1 MLRLE
6 CSVSLSGP
14 NPTACLLGTA
24 NNFPELQAEL
34 DLKSTFYQGAH
45 ATRHRRIFLDESTSH
60 ASGDQSVSYHMFSRG
75 HPCLRRRG
83 LSAVL
88 DNVAAGPEEP
98 LLFLYPRWFTST
110 LRRERSI
117 SSINYAPSGE
127 DSLCSIRPVLRVSSR
142 RRKSSFGNLTRRW
155 LSTNSAVQTSI
166 AQPAGSQPGRKCVE
180 HARSVGP
187 TQTQGVESTSDKGGN
202 HYTVPSE
209 TGHCADYE
217 SSTSLHRSETRSE
230 DSQNATRE
238 NRRPFNLFANT
249 QTSTTNSPAKDKAIG
264 VMESLSIRDRKK
276 LRYRLYLSRMGR
288 DHGSRDKWGR
298 WTKVGD
304 FLEAMQQESRLSP
317 KKGPVQKE
325 LLLPEETVALM
336 AGITDMAMKENVWY
350 VPVRNGCRVH
360 VLHPLESE
368 GQHRKVILSG
378 SKRSVELVGDHIM
391 RTRMLQE
398 QGDPLVDI
406 RKPPVPVYPSIEAMR
421 RKNLPVP
428 LVRGVWDFYQAFKQ
442 PAPLHTLLNS
452 SANISSVRE
461 FAEHVE
467 ELTRSRPS
475 SKVIRGKP
483 GTHHRERVA
492 AALVALFQNDA
503 NREYFSTAA
512 LNRALSFLFDNE
524 ILDDARA
531 VFIRAEHVATV
542 DTFNMLLKSAAKRQ
556 DIRVFRGFL
565 TSMSRMHIRPNPY
578 TWLAFLDCLV
588 SPNAKASL
596 VNFMLQKGYLSDS
609 GAMRTALHLTIQ
621 DTFLAHL
628 QSGKSVDAFFNM
640 IIDTYG
646 ANWFSP
652 TLINQMLSVTVRLR
666 DYDAMDRLLEICEQQ
681 GFALDSAT
689 VNSILPLFRSDIQC
703 ALRYVFR
710 CLDHPETQ
718 LDKKAWEML
727 FLIAFKGRNYNI
739 CRVLWRYACMH
750 RQVTYKMKQS
760 VLTSLARNV
769 PRNKRDV
776 IDTVWS
782 TSAGNVI
789 VGVDFGQSVYPFDD
803 AVLDNVPDE
812 HLDNPVAYLASGY
825 KPGGDERAK
834 QLSLASA
841 LVKRDIEIGPRYQ
854 ASVPLSIM
862 LEAAAVMDRG
872 WKGIPRPTQ
881 WVMQN
886 SIHIPVR
893 KGDLFAYPT

>member
-1 MLRLE
+1 M
-6 CSVSLSGP
+6 
-14 NPTACLLGTA
+14 
-24 NNFPELQAEL
+24 
-34 DLKSTFYQGAH
+34 
-45 ATRHRRIFLDESTSH
+45 
-60 ASGDQSVSYHMFSRG
+60 SYHMFSRG

-110 LRRERSI
+110 LQKESSI
-117 SSINYAPSGE
+117 SSIHHTSSRKDP
-127 DSLCSIRPVLRVSSR
+127 LCSARLVFRASSR
-142 RRKSSFGNLTRRW
+142 RGKSSFGILARRW
-155 LSTNSAVQTSI
+155 VSTHSAVETGL
-166 AQPAGSQPGRKCVE
+166 APAGSLPGRKDVE
-180 HARSVGP
+180 HSRDIGP
-187 TQTQGVESTSDKGGN
+187 TQPQRIGSTGDKSGSLD
-202 HYTVPSE
+202 TAASE
-209 TGHCADYE
+209 TGPNADHE
-217 SSTSLHRSETRSE
+217 SSTSLRASEAPGEKSP
-230 DSQNATRE
+230 NATRE
-238 NRRPFNLFANT
+238 DRRPFNVFTNT
-249 QTSTTNSPAKDKAIG
+249 QTSMANSPAQDKAIG
-264 VMESLSIRDRKK
+264 VMESLSVRDRKK
-276 LRYRLYLSRMGR
+276 LRYRLYLSRMGS
-288 DHGSRDKWGR
+288 DNGSRDKWGR

-304 FLEAMQQESRLSP
+304 LLEEMQQESRLWP

-325 LLLPEETVALM
+325 LLIPEETVALM

-360 VLHPLESE
+360 VSHPLESE

-378 SKRSVELVGDHIM
+378 SKRSVELVGDNI
-391 RTRMLQE
+391 TRIRKLQD

-442 PAPLHTLLNS
+442 PAPLDTLLNLS
-452 SANISSVRE
+452 GKLSRVRE

-475 SKVIRGKP
+475 SKVVRGKP

-503 NREYFSTAA
+503 NRQYFSTAA
-512 LNRALSFLFDNE
+512 LNRALSYLFDNE

-531 VFIRAEHVATV
+531 VFVRAEHVATV

-556 DIRVFRGFL
+556 DIQVFRGFL
-565 TSMSRMHIRPNPY
+565 NSMSRMHIRPNPY

-588 SPNAKASL
+588 SPTAKASL
-596 VNFMLQKGYLSDS
+596 VNYMLQKGYLSDN
-609 GAMRTALHLTIQ
+609 GAMQTALHLTIQ

-628 QSGKSVDAFFNM
+628 QSGRSVDAFFNM
-640 IIDTYG
+640 IIDG

-666 DYDAMDRLLEICEQQ
+666 DYDAIDRLLEICEQQ

-689 VNSILPLFRSDIQC
+689 VKSILPLFRSDIQS
-703 ALRYVFR
+703 ALRYMFR
-710 CLDHPETQ
+710 CLDRPETQ
-718 LDKKAWEML
+718 LDKQTWEML
-727 FLIAFKGRNYNI
+727 FLIAFKGRNYNV
-739 CRVLWRYACMH
+739 CRVLWRYACMR

-776 IDTVWS
+776 IDNVWS

-789 VGVDFGQSVYPFDD
+789 VGVDFGQSAYPLDD
-803 AVLDNVPDE
+803 AILDNVPDE

-825 KPGGDERAK
+825 KPGGEERAK

-854 ASVPLSIM
+854 PSIPFSVM

-893 KGDLFAYPT
+893 KADLFATPA

>member
-1 MLRLE
+1 
-6 CSVSLSGP
+6 
-14 NPTACLLGTA
+14 
-24 NNFPELQAEL
+24 
-34 DLKSTFYQGAH
+34 
-45 ATRHRRIFLDESTSH
+45 
-60 ASGDQSVSYHMFSRG
+60 MFSRG

-110 LRRERSI
+110 LQKERSI
-117 SSINYAPSGE
+117 SPIPHTPSRK
-127 DSLCSIRPVLRVSSR
+127 DPFCSARLVLRASSR
-142 RRKSSFGNLTRRW
+142 RRKSSFGILTRRW
-155 LSTNSAVQTSI
+155 ISTHSAVETDL
-166 AQPAGSQPGRKCVE
+166 AEPAGSLPGHKDVK
-180 HARSVGP
+180 HTRSIGP
-187 TQTQGVESTSDKGGN
+187 TQAQRIESTGDKGGGLD
-202 HYTVPSE
+202 TAASE
-209 TGHCADYE
+209 PGLNADHE
-217 SSTSLHRSETRSE
+217 LSTSLRASEAPGGKSP
-230 DSQNATRE
+230 NATRE
-238 NRRPFNLFANT
+238 DRRPANIFTNT
-249 QTSTTNSPAKDKAIG
+249 QTSMANSPAQDKAIG
-264 VMESLSIRDRKK
+264 VMESLSVRDRKK
-276 LRYRLYLSRMGR
+276 LRYRLYLSRMGS
-288 DHGSRDKWGR
+288 DNGSRDKWGR

-304 FLEAMQQESRLSP
+304 LLEEMQLESRLWP

-325 LLLPEETVALM
+325 LLIPEETVALM

-350 VPVRNGCRVH
+350 VQVRNGCRVH

-378 SKRSVELVGDHIM
+378 SKRSVELVGDHI
-391 RTRMLQE
+391 TRIRKLQD

-442 PAPLHTLLNS
+442 PAPLDTLLNLS
-452 SANISSVRE
+452 GKLSRVRE

-475 SKVIRGKP
+475 SKVVRGKP

-503 NREYFSTAA
+503 NRQYFSTAA
-512 LNRALSFLFDNE
+512 LNRALSYLFDNE

-531 VFIRAEHVATV
+531 VFVRAEHVATV

-556 DIRVFRGFL
+556 DIQVFRGFL
-565 TSMSRMHIRPNPY
+565 NSMARMHIRPNPY

-588 SPNAKASL
+588 SPTAKASL
-596 VNFMLQKGYLSDS
+596 VNYMLQKGYLLDN

-640 IIDTYG
+640 IIDG

-666 DYDAMDRLLEICEQQ
+666 DYDAIDRLLEICEQQ
-681 GFALDSAT
+681 GFALDSGS
-689 VNSILPLFRSDIQC
+689 VNSILPLFRSDIQS
-703 ALRYVFR
+703 ALRYMFR
-710 CLDHPETQ
+710 CLDRPETQ
-718 LDKKAWEML
+718 LDKQAWEML
-727 FLIAFKGRNYNI
+727 FLIAFKGRNYNV
-739 CRVLWRYACMH
+739 CRVLWRYACM
-750 RQVTYKMKQS
+750 RRRVTYKMKQS

-769 PRNKRDV
+769 PRNKSDV
-776 IDTVWS
+776 IDNVWS

-789 VGVDFGQSVYPFDD
+789 VGVDFGQSAYCFDD
-803 AVLDNVPDE
+803 AILDNVPDE
-812 HLDNPVAYLASGY
+812 YLDNPVAYLASGY
-825 KPGGDERAK
+825 KPGGEEREK
-834 QLSLASA
+834 QLGLASA

-854 ASVPLSIM
+854 PSIPFSVM

-893 KGDLFAYPT
+893 KADLFATSA

>member
-1 MLRLE
+1 MG
-6 CSVSLSGP
+6 S
-14 NPTACLLGTA
+14 
-24 NNFPELQAEL
+24 
-34 DLKSTFYQGAH
+34 
-45 ATRHRRIFLDESTSH
+45 
-60 ASGDQSVSYHMFSRG
+60 
-75 HPCLRRRG
+75 
-83 LSAVL
+83 
-88 DNVAAGPEEP
+88 
-98 LLFLYPRWFTST
+98 
-110 LRRERSI
+110 
-117 SSINYAPSGE
+117 
-127 DSLCSIRPVLRVSSR
+127 DS
-142 RRKSSFGNLTRRW
+142 
-155 LSTNSAVQTSI
+155 
-166 AQPAGSQPGRKCVE
+166 
-180 HARSVGP
+180 
-187 TQTQGVESTSDKGGN
+187 
-202 HYTVPSE
+202 
-209 TGHCADYE
+209 
-217 SSTSLHRSETRSE
+217 
-230 DSQNATRE
+230 
-238 NRRPFNLFANT
+238 
-249 QTSTTNSPAKDKAIG
+249 
-264 VMESLSIRDRKK
+264 
-276 LRYRLYLSRMGR
+276 
-288 DHGSRDKWGR
+288 GSRDKWGQ

-304 FLEAMQQESRLSP
+304 LLEEMQHESRLWP

-325 LLLPEETVALM
+325 LLIPEETVALM

-378 SKRSVELVGDHIM
+378 SKRSVELVGDHIA
-391 RTRMLQE
+391 RIRKLQD

-442 PAPLHTLLNS
+442 PAPLDTLLNMS
-452 SANISSVRE
+452 GKLSRVRE
-461 FAEHVE
+461 FAEHIE

-475 SKVIRGKP
+475 SKVVRGKP

-492 AALVALFQNDA
+492 AALVALFENDA
-503 NREYFSTAA
+503 NRQYFSTAA
-512 LNRALSFLFDNE
+512 LNRALSYLFDNE

-531 VFIRAEHVATV
+531 VFVRAEHVATV

-556 DIRVFRGFL
+556 DIQVFRGFL
-565 TSMSRMHIRPNPY
+565 NSMARMHIRPNPY

-588 SPNAKASL
+588 SPTAKASL
-596 VNFMLQKGYLSDS
+596 VNYMMQKGYLSDN

-640 IIDTYG
+640 IIDG

-666 DYDAMDRLLEICEQQ
+666 DYDAIDRLLEICEQQ
-681 GFALDSAT
+681 GFALDSGS
-689 VNSILPLFRSDIQC
+689 VNSILPLFRSDIQS
-703 ALRYVFR
+703 ALRYMFR
-710 CLDHPETQ
+710 CLDRPETQ
-718 LDKKAWEML
+718 LDKQAWEML
-727 FLIAFKGRNYNI
+727 FLIAFKGRNYNV
-739 CRVLWRYACMH
+739 CRVLWRYACMR

-769 PRNKRDV
+769 PRDKRDG
-776 IDTVWS
+776 IDDVWS

-789 VGVDFGQSVYPFDD
+789 VGVDFGQSAYPFDD
-803 AVLDNVPDE
+803 AILDNVPDE

-825 KPGGDERAK
+825 KPGGEERER

-854 ASVPLSIM
+854 PSVPFSVM

-886 SIHIPVR
+886 AIHIPVR
-893 KGDLFAYPT
+893 KADLFATPA

>member
-1 MLRLE
+1 
-6 CSVSLSGP
+6 
-14 NPTACLLGTA
+14 
-24 NNFPELQAEL
+24 
-34 DLKSTFYQGAH
+34 
-45 ATRHRRIFLDESTSH
+45 
-60 ASGDQSVSYHMFSRG
+60 MFSRG

-110 LRRERSI
+110 LQKERSI
-117 SSINYAPSGE
+117 SSIQHTPPRKDPFGSAR
-127 DSLCSIRPVLRVSSR
+127 LVLRASSR
-142 RRKSSFGNLTRRW
+142 RRKLSFGILTRRW
-155 LSTNSAVQTSI
+155 ISTHSAVETGI
-166 AQPAGSQPGRKCVE
+166 AEPAGSLPGRKDVK
-180 HARSVGP
+180 HTQSRGP
-187 TQTQGVESTSDKGGN
+187 TQPQRIESTGDKGVSLDTAAG
-202 HYTVPSE
+202 E
-209 TGHCADYE
+209 TAPNADHE
-217 SSTSLHRSETRSE
+217 LSTSLRASEAPGEKSPNT
-230 DSQNATRE
+230 TRE
-238 NRRPFNLFANT
+238 DRRPFNIFTNT
-249 QTSTTNSPAKDKAIG
+249 QTSMANSPAQDKAIG
-264 VMESLSIRDRKK
+264 VMESLSVRDRKK
-276 LRYRLYLSRMGR
+276 LRYRLYLSRMGS
-288 DHGSRDKWGR
+288 DHGSRDKWGQ

-304 FLEAMQQESRLSP
+304 LLEEMQQESRLWP

-325 LLLPEETVALM
+325 LLIPEETVALM

-378 SKRSVELVGDHIM
+378 SKRSVELVGDNI
-391 RTRMLQE
+391 TRIRKLQD

-428 LVRGVWDFYQAFKQ
+428 LVRGVWDFYQAFKH
-442 PAPLHTLLNS
+442 PAPLDTLLNLS
-452 SANISSVRE
+452 GKLSRVRE

-475 SKVIRGKP
+475 SKVLRGKP

-503 NREYFSTAA
+503 NRQYFSTAA
-512 LNRALSFLFDNE
+512 LNRALSYLFDNE

-531 VFIRAEHVATV
+531 VFVRAEHVATV

-556 DIRVFRGFL
+556 DIQVFRGFL
-565 TSMSRMHIRPNPY
+565 NSMSRMHIRPNPY

-588 SPNAKASL
+588 SPTAKASL
-596 VNFMLQKGYLSDS
+596 VNYMLQKGYLSDNS
-609 GAMRTALHLTIQ
+609 AMQTALHLTIQ

-628 QSGKSVDAFFNM
+628 QSGRSVDAFFNM
-640 IIDTYG
+640 IIDG

-666 DYDAMDRLLEICEQQ
+666 DYDAIDRLLEICEQQ

-689 VNSILPLFRSDIQC
+689 VNSILPLFRSDIQS
-703 ALRYVFR
+703 ALRYMFR
-710 CLDHPETQ
+710 CLDRPETQ
-718 LDKKAWEML
+718 LDKQAWEML
-727 FLIAFKGRNYNI
+727 FLIAFKGRNYNV
-739 CRVLWRYACMH
+739 CRVLWRYACMR

-776 IDTVWS
+776 IDNVWS

-789 VGVDFGQSVYPFDD
+789 VGVDFGQSAYPFDD
-803 AVLDNVPDE
+803 AILDNVPDE

-825 KPGGDERAK
+825 KPGGEERAK

-854 ASVPLSIM
+854 PSIPFSVM

-893 KGDLFAYPT
+893 KADLFATPA